1 MKTMRVM
8 SELKM
13 GLSAMAVAAALVV
26 AWPALAD
33 GDAQDDT
40 AVSEVAPGDDSS
52 GVDGNPGEEPI
63 DGEPVGEEPV
73 GEEPVGEDPIDEE
86 PIDEEPVGED
96 PGGEE
101 PVDDGSIDESLVDPM
116 PVDDDGIAWAGGSPD
131 FCEACGGE
139 IVDEPGVEP
148 TPLEGSVDEPEMME
162 DLGPIAETGVLQATG
177 ADMGPVKRGDAPQAQ
192 RSQGGGGESRG
203 LPCVARR
210 GANHGEACDF

>member
-1 MKTMRVM
+1 MRVM

-73 GEEPVGEDPIDEE
+73 GEDPINEE
-86 PIDEEPVGED
+86 PIDEEPVGVD

-148 TPLEGSVDEPEMME
+148 TPVEGSVDEPEMME

>member
-1 MKTMRVM
+1 MRVM

-73 GEEPVGEDPIDEE
+73 GEDPINEE

-148 TPLEGSVDEPEMME
+148 TPVEGSVDEPEMME

>member
-1 MKTMRVM
+1 MRVM

-73 GEEPVGEDPIDEE
+73 GEDPINEE